1 MSWFDLARRLPALW
15 QDARIRAQLMGGM
28 GLLAGI
34 GAGVASY
41 AYWREPMQ
49 VRLDHLT
56 IRLPNASSNLPA
68 TGLRLLHLSDTHFR
82 GANGREQA
90 KIESIRKACAGL
102 EYDLLIHTGDF
113 VHYDSGLPNVLT
125 LLNALPTPRLGGYA
139 VFGNHD
145 YSVYS
150 HNGMLTRAWANFQAL
165 HNGYEAVSEGTPSD
179 GNGDGNGNGHAT
191 QRARLHRQRAIR
203 MQTGRATPLTQA
215 RMLYEFG
222 QYCANAPLDLKRTG
236 RNDVNALEAALA
248 ARQIT
253 VLHNRYVRLT
263 HPDVG
268 LDIYLAGVDDF
279 VEGTPEL
286 RRALTEIPYDA
297 PTILLSHNPD
307 ILGEPGVEQADL
319 ILSGHTHGGQ
329 IVLPLVGAAHTQSEH
344 LSRHEVSGY
353 LRRGKTQVYITRGVG
368 EGIPL
373 RFGAAPQITLI
384 TVLPT

>member
-15 QDARIRAQLMGGM
+15 QDERKRAQLMGGM

-113 VHYDSGLPNVLT
+113 VHHDSGLPNVLT
-125 LLNALPTPRLGGYA
+125 LLNALPAPRLGGYA

-179 GNGDGNGNGHAT
+179 GNSSGNGHAT

-203 MQTGRATPLTQA
+203 IQTGRATPLTQA
-215 RMLYEFG
+215 RLLYEFG

-248 ARQIT
+248 ARQIQ

-286 RRALTEIPYDA
+286 RRALAEIPYDA

-329 IVLPLVGAAHTQSEH
+329 IVLPLLGAAHTQSEH
-344 LSRHEVSGY
+344 LSRREVSGY